1 MPDIGSASSR
11 KLGGFGVAAWLT
23 ALVVGAPVL
32 AVGLNL
38 LTPRWDVWRHL
49 AETMLFELVRNT
61 VCLLAGVGVLAGM
74 LGTSLAWLVSSHR
87 FPGRSFFEWAL
98 VLPMAVPAYVIAFVF
113 AGLFGY
119 TGPVATHLRAAFG
132 PDASFPDVR
141 TFPGVVLVMSLVLY
155 PYVYLLAR
163 AGFGSLGAAPLEAA
177 RSLGSKHPFWRV
189 AFPLAR
195 PAIATGL
202 SLALMETL
210 ADFGAVSVLGYR
222 TFTTAIY
229 RVWFGMFDRIAAG
242 QLAVALMLF
251 AVVLLSLERWARG
264 RARFVQR
271 HGRPATDVLP
281 PLSRV
286 RALGASAYCAAVL
299 FFAFLLPTGILGY
312 WTIRAAVERK
322 LPSNFVSLVANT
334 MTLGAAAALA
344 TLAAALVLAYGQ
356 RLERSP
362 SLLWASRI
370 AGLGYAV
377 PGSVIAVGVLLILSH
392 ADRALGRLVESVTG
406 GDVGLVL
413 TGSAFGLLFAYVVRF
428 VSVSFYTVEAGLE
441 SIAPSLD
448 EAARSLGASPRRLLS
463 RVHAPL
469 LKGSVLT
476 AAILVL
482 VDVMKEMPATML
494 IRPFGTDTLAVDV
507 WQRTAEAMW
516 REASLPALTI
526 VLAGLLPVIL
536 LVRLGRRRQ
545 SVLPS

>member
-1 MPDIGSASSR
+1 
-11 KLGGFGVAAWLT
+11 VA
-23 ALVVGAPVL
+23 VVVAAPVL
-32 AVGLNL
+32 AVAYNL
-38 LTPRWDVWRHL
+38 LTPRWEVWQHL
-49 AETMLFELVRNT
+49 AQTMLVELVWNT
-61 VCLLAGVGVLAGM
+61 VLLLVGVGLLAGG
-74 LGTSLAWLVSSHR
+74 LGTSLAWLVSAHR

-119 TGPVATHLRAAFG
+119 TGPVATHLRSAFG
-132 PDASFPDVR
+132 PDAFFPDVR

-163 AGFGSLGAAPLEAA
+163 AGFGSLGAASFEAA
-177 RSLGSKHPFWRV
+177 RSLGSRHPFWSV
-189 AFPLAR
+189 GFPLAR

-202 SLALMETL
+202 ALALMETL

-229 RVWFGMFDRIAAG
+229 RVWFGMFDRVAAG

-251 AVVLLSLERWARG
+251 AVVLLSFERWARG

-271 HGRPATDVLP
+271 HGRPAAEVLR
-281 PLSRV
+281 PLSSV
-286 RALGASAYCAAVL
+286 GALAVSAYCGGVL
-299 FFAFLLPTGILGY
+299 FFAFLLPTGVLGY
-312 WTIRAAVERK
+312 WTARAAFEDK
-322 LPSNFVSLVANT
+322 LPPNFSSLLTNTVA
-334 MTLGAAAALA
+334 LGAAAAIT

-356 RLERSP
+356 RLARSR
-362 SLLWASRI
+362 SLAWASRI
-370 AGLGYAV
+370 ASMGYAV
-377 PGSVIAVGVLLILSH
+377 PGSVIAVGVLLILSG
-392 ADRALGRLVESVTG
+392 ADRGLGRLVESATG
-406 GDVGLVL
+406 VEVGLVL
-413 TGSAFGLLFAYVVRF
+413 TGSALGLVFAYVVRF

-441 SIAPSLD
+441 SIAPNLD
-448 EAARSLGASPRRLLS
+448 DAARSLGASPRRLLA

-476 AAILVL
+476 ASILVL

-526 VLAGLLPVIL
+526 VLAGLLPVVL
-536 LVRLGRRRQ
+536 LVRLGRRGQ

>member
-1 MPDIGSASSR
+1 M
-11 KLGGFGVAAWLT
+11 VA
-23 ALVVGAPVL
+23 APVL
-32 AVGLNL
+32 AVAWNL
-38 LTPRWDVWRHL
+38 LTPRWEVWQHL
-49 AETMLFELVRNT
+49 AQTMLFELVRNT
-61 VCLLAGVGVLAGM
+61 ALLLLGVGLLAGT
-74 LGTSLAWLVSSHR
+74 LGTSLAWLVSAHR

-119 TGPVATHLRAAFG
+119 TGPVATYLRAAFG
-132 PDASFPDVR
+132 PDAFFPDVR

-163 AGFGSLGAAPLEAA
+163 AGFGSLGAAFLEVA
-177 RSLGSKHPFWRV
+177 RSLGSRHPFWSV
-189 AFPLAR
+189 GFPLAR

-202 SLALMETL
+202 ALALMETL

-229 RVWFGMFDRIAAG
+229 RVWFGMFDRVAAG

-251 AVVLLSLERWARG
+251 AVVLLSFERWARG

-271 HGRPATDVLP
+271 HGRPAAEVLR
-281 PLSRV
+281 PLSSMG
-286 RALGASAYCAAVL
+286 ALAVSAYCGGVL
-299 FFAFLLPTGILGY
+299 FFAFLLPTGVLGY
-312 WTIRAAVERK
+312 WTARAAFEDK
-322 LPSNFVSLVANT
+322 LPPNFSSLLTNT
-334 MTLGAAAALA
+334 VVLGAAAAIA

-356 RLERSP
+356 RLARSR
-362 SLLWASRI
+362 SLAWASRI
-370 AGLGYAV
+370 ASLGYAV
-377 PGSVIAVGVLLILSH
+377 PGSVIAVGVLLILSG
-392 ADRALGRLVESVTG
+392 ADRALGRLIESATG
-406 GDVGLVL
+406 REVGLVL
-413 TGSAFGLLFAYVVRF
+413 TGSALGLVFAYVVRF

-448 EAARSLGASPRRLLS
+448 DAARSLGASPRRLLA

-476 AAILVL
+476 ASILVL

-536 LVRLGRRRQ
+536 LVRLGRRGQ